1 MNRIIDIE
9 ILESLASL
17 KTMLKSERNPI
28 RASRLI
34 ALCLYKNGECSTALE
49 IAKSI
54 GYSRNAVEDWF
65 HQYKINGL
73 EGYLQI
79 NLWGR
84 LHFNEFKPQFICAN

>member
-1 MNRIIDIE
+1 MNGKIEIE

-17 KTMLKSERNPI
+17 KTMLQSERNAF

-34 ALCLYKNGECSTALE
+34 ALCLYKSGEYCTTSD
-49 IAKSI
+49 IAKAV
-54 GYSRNAVEDWF
+54 GYSRTAVEDWF
-65 HQYKINGL
+65 NQYRINGL

-84 LHFNEFKPQFICAN
+84 LRFNEFKPMYICAN